1 MPLASGLGLGR
12 LGLWAGGQAGM
23 AQGLPEA
30 VRFLVPG
37 PQEKM
42 REQYKPW
49 FTIWTSSLDQIPVI
63 PKLSQIGKAKGL
75 ADFFV

>member
-30 VRFLVPG
+30 VRF
-37 PQEKM
+37 
-42 REQYKPW
+42 KPW

>member
-37 PQEKM
+37 LQE
-42 REQYKPW
+42 
-49 FTIWTSSLDQIPVI
+49 
-63 PKLSQIGKAKGL
+63 QIGESPA
-75 ADFFV
+75 